1 MRDITISSREFNQA
15 PNEAK
20 RAATRGP
27 VFITYRGRPAWVLMS
42 FKDFQRLC
50 QQRREIA
57 DVLAM
62 PDMADIAFEAP
73 KVAIEAQRLDDHGQ
87 VGRKQIHL
95 KLIDEASAGL
105 EDVGVGRVRPA
116 SATLA
121 AVKRSRAFK

>member
-1 MRDITISSREFNQA
+1 M
-15 PNEAK
+15 
-20 RAATRGP
+20 
-27 VFITYRGRPAWVLMS
+27 FITYRGRPAWVLMS
-42 FKDFQRLC
+42 IKDYRQLS
-50 QQRREIA
+50 QQRRAIP
-57 DVLAM
+57 DSLAM
-62 PDMADIAFEAP
+62 PGMADIAFEAP

-121 AVKRSRAFK
+121 AAKRSRAFK

>member
-1 MRDITISSREFNQA
+1 MRNITISSREFNQA

-20 RAATRGP
+20 RAAARGP
-27 VFITYRGRPAWVLMS
+27 VFITYRGRPAWVLMT
-42 FKDFQRLC
+42 FKEYERINKE
-50 QQRREIA
+50 RRNIA

-73 KVAIEAQRLDDHGQ
+73 KVAIEAQRLDDDGQ
-87 VGRKQIHL
+87 VGREQIHL

-105 EDVGVGRVRPA
+105 EDLGPGRVSPA

-121 AVKRSRAFK
+121 MLKRSRAFK

>member
-1 MRDITISSREFNQA
+1 MSDTTISSREFNQA

-20 RAATRGP
+20 RAATGGP
-27 VFITYRGRPAWVLMS
+27 VFITYRGRPAWVLMT
-42 FKDFQRLC
+42 FKEYERINKE
-50 QQRREIA
+50 RRNIA

-73 KVAIEAQRLDDHGQ
+73 KVAIEAQRLDDDGQ